1 MAENKDAKGTVFDLD
16 AKESEGDW
24 FDFFESHIDL
34 DSGEIIYDDP
44 KPGTGKACFRSVVPF
59 LEKCIE
65 ARKRKHQFV
74 LNPKTRSMERVEYY
88 EPLFMEEQKKQNED
102 MYDYAIVGLERFF
115 DAQGNALECTREN
128 KLKLSKVKVF
138 DRYMA
143 RCMELQTNSK
153 FERQKAS
160 EKN

>member
-1 MAENKDAKGTVFDLD
+1 MIEDKRIKGTVFNLD
-16 AKESEGDW
+16 IEESEGDW
-24 FDFFESHIDL
+24 FDFFESRIDL

-44 KPGTGKACFRSVVPF
+44 KPGTGRACFRSVMPF
-59 LEKCIE
+59 LEKCAE
-65 ARKRKHQFV
+65 TRKRKFQFV
-74 LNPKTRSMERVEYY
+74 LNPRTRSMERVEYY
-88 EPLFMEEQKKQNED
+88 EPLSSEEQKKQNED

-153 FERQKAS
+153 AERQGAS